1 VQYAPS
7 LADFTIWLTLRSLL
21 SESVPS
27 TSKSL
32 AQRLLTI
39 KLESTMKIAIPE
51 HQGRI
56 APVFDTC
63 RRILVFAHVADSEE
77 IVAQE
82 DWSVVSRQGRVTRLK
97 ELSVDVLLCGA
108 ISCGI
113 EDQIHGQGISLVA
126 WLAGE
131 VATILKVYREDR
143 AMNPEYAMPGY
154 ARVQAAS
161 ADEAGGN
168 RGLLRS

>member
-1 VQYAPS
+1 
-7 LADFTIWLTLRSLL
+7 
-21 SESVPS
+21 
-27 TSKSL
+27 
-32 AQRLLTI
+32 
-39 KLESTMKIAIPE
+39 MKIAIPE